1 MKRILSLAS
10 FALLVS
16 LLAAGCGDSS
26 SPTAPSE
33 PENLSANI
41 AGIWSGQTTMFGST
55 VNVTVSISQAQ
66 SDPSMTGVVPLSG
79 SVSINTSTLPATGT
93 KQGNS
98 WSMSGNAGA
107 TILTIHQN
115 LASPSQSSGDLTLKI
130 GPNQGQVVLAL
141 VKS

>member
-10 FALLVS
+10 FALMVS

-26 SPTAPSE
+26 PSAPSE

-41 AGIWSGQTTMFGST
+41 AGTWSGQTMMFGSN

-66 SDPSMTGVVPLSG
+66 SDPSMTAVVPLTG
-79 SVSINTSTLPATGT
+79 SVSINTTTLPATGT
-93 KQGNS
+93 KQGNT
-98 WSMSGNAGA
+98 WSMSGNSGA
-107 TILTIHQN
+107 TIVTIHQN
-115 LASPSQSSGDLTLKI
+115 LASASQSSGDLTLKI
-130 GPNQGQVVLAL
+130 GANQGQVVLAL